1 MGFPLAPVGAG
12 QFFFPGHQTAQDS
25 KNDPTQL
32 PPVHRQS
39 SSRESHHDRAHRA
52 SDAADQGGSN
62 LSGGDFYEVSAG
74 VVLQQQLFFLAATGG
89 TADAQTSANAVT
101 GTSPA
106 VPANTGQATGSSS
119 ASSTQAPEG
128 SSSASSPATSTT
140 GATGAD
146 GATAVTSLESG
157 SSAIP
162 SSATLKQEEA
172 QLQQA
177 LQQLGLSPAAIQQF
191 TYESQLLAQLA
202 PGLFQEFLSY
212 VLQIAAAGEPSS
224 PVSTAGATAGAGGSA
239 PPSSSASAAGQQNF
253 ELEFGS
259 VQVTQ
264 AELSITPGQ
273 NGGETVTFEAA
284 SATASFASL
293 QTGSSSSTQP
303 AASTASTPPPANQPS
318 TKANASA

>member
-1 MGFPLAPVGAG
+1 MGFPLAPVGAS
-12 QFFFPGHQTAQDS
+12 QFFFPGHQAAQDS

-89 TADAQTSANAVT
+89 KADAQTNANAV
-101 GTSPA
+101 
-106 VPANTGQATGSSS
+106 TGQATGSSS

-140 GATGAD
+140 GAD
-146 GATAVTSLESG
+146 GATAVTSLEGG

-224 PVSTAGATAGAGGSA
+224 PVSTAGAAAGAGGSA

-253 ELEFGS
+253 QLEFGS